1 MRAQDTF
8 GLGAVLLAAL
18 VSMPASAGGGDPEAE
33 LARLRGEIQALA
45 GNGRCDDVA
54 QCRAIPIGK
63 RDCGGREEYVV
74 FSTMTAKADRLQ
86 AKALEYTRLHE
97 EILRG
102 KSGVGPCEIVLEPTL
117 ACIRQRCR
125 AVEE

>member
-1 MRAQDTF
+1 MRAQGTLASVATL
-8 GLGAVLLAAL
+8 LGALI
-18 VSMPASAGGGDPEAE
+18 SMPASAGGEDPEAE
-33 LARLRGEIQALA
+33 LVRMRGEIRALA

-54 QCRAIPIGK
+54 HCRAIPIGK
-63 RDCGGREEYVV
+63 RDCGGPDEYVV
-74 FSTMTAKADRLQ
+74 FSTTTAKADRLQ

-117 ACIRQRCR
+117 ACIEQRCR